1 MRKSE
6 EEKFDKYVREGKRFI
21 GYYCG
26 YVTILHGETV
36 IDAIKDFYDHY
47 NAELT
52 WVCDTKTENIYYG
65 KDNDKPDVRGNYNR
79 SFYHSVTNEFLFNVD
94 ELTKPIVELK
104 PTKLDGTL
112 EHAYVDRNGNIY
124 RCGFECHHY
133 LAKELFL
140 SKTIDLPEHFKDN
153 MNKDEVLDQMGWLK
167 ISSKRINFRTEKLS
181 HDQKE
186 FIKKYMDVMDQPTYE
201 FRWGRRTKDEIL
213 NELNDY

>member
-1 MRKSE
+1 MKKSE
-6 EEKFDKYVREGKRFI
+6 SDKLDKYLKEGKPFI
-21 GYYCG
+21 GGYSG
-26 YVTILHGETV
+26 YVTHLVGETP

-47 NAELT
+47 NAELS
-52 WVCDTKTENIYYG
+52 WLYDTKADIVYYG
-65 KDNDKPDVRGNYNR
+65 KENDEPDVRGNYNR
-79 SFYHSVTNEFLFNVD
+79 SFYNKKTDEFLFNVD
-94 ELTKPIVELK
+94 EMTKPIVEIK
-104 PTKLDGTL
+104 PVKLDGTL

-186 FIKKYMDVMDQPTYE
+186 FIKKYMDVIDQPTYE
-201 FRWGRRTKDEIL
+201 FRWGRHTKDEIL
-213 NELNDY
+213 ERLNEY

>member
-6 EEKFDKYVREGKRFI
+6 QEKFDKYVNEGKPFI

-26 YVTILHGETV
+26 YITHLNGETA
-36 IDAIKDFYDHY
+36 IDAIKDFYSHY

-52 WVCDTKTENIYYG
+52 WFLDVKNETFYFG
-65 KDNDKPDVRGNYNR
+65 KENDKPDVRGNYNR
-79 SFYHSVTNEFLFNVD
+79 SFYHSITNELLFNVD
-94 ELTKPIVELK
+94 ELTKPIVEII
-104 PTKLDGTL
+104 PVKLDGTI

-124 RCGFECHHY
+124 KCGLECHFH

-140 SKTIDLPEHFKDN
+140 SKTIELPEQYDEY

-201 FRWGRRTKDEIL
+201 FKWGRRTKEEIL
-213 NELNDY
+213 DELNEY